1 MDINVS
7 NLDLGY
13 SQCEDLNRLGTETGG
28 DLVSRLGQNI
38 TNLKAH
44 WIGSDATAN
53 INKLIVVHKALEA
66 IVSDAITVSAAAG
79 NRIVAIQEVRNM
91 NGGGGNVGAA
101 LNKNVPTDLAI
112 ADCSDTSEYYV
123 DPAAAADY
131 TDLQG
136 ILSDYTNFKDSFS
149 SLKDELLQNWTAGS
163 DRERAVAAF
172 NEFTQNADTYN
183 KYLTE
188 AKEILGIAVSNIQQ
202 LS

>member
-28 DLVSRLGQNI
+28 ELVNRLGQNI

-112 ADCSDTSEYYV
+112 ADCSDTSEYFV
-123 DPAAAADY
+123 DPAAANDY
-131 TDLQG
+131 ATLQG
-136 ILSDYTNFKDSFS
+136 ICTDYNDFKDSFS
-149 SLKDELLQNWTAGS
+149 AIKDELLQNWTAGS

-183 KYLTE
+183 KYLNE

-202 LS
+202 IS